1 MPSLNLSQWCTY
13 KSQYLHPDSNLLH
26 PHTATDKSLT
36 HRFTASCFMFD
47 ANSSLLIIFTSSLL
61 SSTFALVSGSPPF
74 TFDSYS
80 PPIPTLAKLGQYIYL
95 GIAPADIVA
104 PSSPLYCIVS
114 CIRSLP
120 PNPATWHPAN
130 PSRKAPRRCRLIR
143 PKSARARK
151 RKQIGPQRAAQ
162 SVSRESLSLIA

>member
-61 SSTFALVSGSPPF
+61 SSTFALISGSPPF

-130 PSRKAPRRCRLIR
+130 PKHLPSPSTRTGWVMTPESPRGLFAVIEDLVM
-143 PKSARARK
+143 A
-151 RKQIGPQRAAQ
+151 
-162 SVSRESLSLIA
+162 LSMFSP